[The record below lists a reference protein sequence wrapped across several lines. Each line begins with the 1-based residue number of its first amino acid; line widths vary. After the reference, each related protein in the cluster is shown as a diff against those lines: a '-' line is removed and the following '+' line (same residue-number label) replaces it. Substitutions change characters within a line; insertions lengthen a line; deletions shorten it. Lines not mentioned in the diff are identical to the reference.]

1 MMKRD
6 FTDVKH
12 IKPAASRQE
21 SVEIYV
27 LATGYRG
34 HNQDDE
40 EIT

>member
-1 MMKRD
+1 MKRD

-12 IKPAASRQE
+12 IEACGEPTR